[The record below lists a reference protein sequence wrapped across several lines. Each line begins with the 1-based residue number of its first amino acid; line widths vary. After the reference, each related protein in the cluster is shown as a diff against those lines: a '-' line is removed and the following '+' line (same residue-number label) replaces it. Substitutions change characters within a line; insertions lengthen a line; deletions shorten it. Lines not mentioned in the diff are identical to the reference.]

1 MNTVTDTPD
10 LANYL
15 AAVRRELGDLGTDE
29 VDELT
34 GGLEADLADALDG
47 SDRTPEGMFG
57 PPEAYAAELRAA
69 AGLSPR
75 GTKHRPQL
83 GLRSRMAAADAWLD
97 RQPWG
102 PGVKAF
108 GETARPL
115 WWAFR
120 SYVVY
125 QLIVQALSGTRQR
138 SPESEVQWL
147 LLIVLVVGGIELERR
162 KWFSS
167 DRFRR
172 GLARAADLLAVGSL
186 VLAAWLFVIPN
197 YSVVG
202 LVPVDTDGYTDSSSM
217 AQSGPIKG
225 VTNGG
230 RLVRNIFPYDSEG
243 NPLQGV
249 QLFDDQGRMLV
260 PSEKT
265 YLDGYADVSVNPAKG
280 RDGRNLFNVYPL
292 KETLTGWDQ
301 EGNEIPTTTRDAKP
315 PSRLQYPVSQDE
327 PEPTVAAT
335 AGPTPTATE
344 TPKPTETPEP
354 TETLEP
360 TETPEPTETADPTLT
375 DAPTENGEG

>member
-1 MNTVTDTPD
+1 MNTVTETPD

-15 AAVRRELGDLGTDE
+15 AAVRRELGDLGADE

-75 GTKHRPQL
+75 GAKRVPQL
-83 GLRSRMAAADAWLD
+83 DIRPRIAAAKAWLD

-120 SYVVY
+120 SYVLY
-125 QLIVQALSGTRQR
+125 QLIVQTLSGTRQR
-138 SPESEVQWL
+138 APESEVQWL
-147 LLIVLVVGGIELERR
+147 LLVVLVIGGIELERR

-172 GLARAADLLAVGSL
+172 GLVGAADLLAVGSL

-202 LVPVDTDGYTDSSSM
+202 LVPVGIDGYTNASSM
-217 AQSGPIKG
+217 PESGPVEG

-230 RLVRNIFPYDSEG
+230 RLVHNIFPYDSEG

-265 YLDGYADVSVNPAKG
+265 YSEGMSDVSVNPAKG
-280 RDGRNLFNVYPL
+280 RDGRDLFNVYPL
-292 KETLTGWDQ
+292 KETLSGWD
-301 EGNEIPTTTRDAKP
+301 EDGNEIPATTRDAKAS
-315 PSRLQYPVSQDE
+315 SRLQYPVGQDD
-327 PEPTVAAT
+327 PQPTATAT
-335 AGPTPTATE
+335 AGPTPTLTETAEPTPTEPGDPTPSAELTE
-344 TPKPTETPEP
+344 TP
-354 TETLEP
+354 
-360 TETPEPTETADPTLT
+360 ADG
-375 DAPTENGEG
+375 DEG

>member
-1 MNTVTDTPD
+1 MNTVTQTPD

-57 PPEAYAAELRAA
+57 PPQAYAAELRAA

-75 GTKHRPQL
+75 GAKKPPRLSIRP
-83 GLRSRMAAADAWLD
+83 RIAAAEAWLD

-102 PGVKAF
+102 PGVKGF

-125 QLIVQALSGTRQR
+125 QLIVQTLSDTRQR
-138 SPESEVQWL
+138 APESEVQWL
-147 LLIVLVVGGIELERR
+147 LLIVLVIGGIELERR

-167 DRFRR
+167 GRFRR
-172 GLARAADLLAVGSL
+172 GLVGAADLLAVGSL

-202 LVPVDTDGYTDSSSM
+202 LVPVGTDGYTDSFSA
-217 AQSGPIKG
+217 AQSDPIEG

-230 RLVRNIFPYDSEG
+230 RLVHNIFPYDSEG

-260 PSEKT
+260 PSEKD
-265 YLDGYADVSVNPAKG
+265 YLEGGSDVSVNPAKG

-292 KETLTGWDQ
+292 KETLTGWD
-301 EGNEIPTTTRDAKP
+301 ENGNEIPVRVRDAKA
-315 PSRLQYPVSQDE
+315 PSRLQYPVSQGE
-327 PEPTVAAT
+327 PEPTGTAT
-335 AGPTPTATE
+335 PGPTPTLAPTL
-344 TPKPTETPEP
+344 TPTPA
-354 TETLEP
+354 L
-360 TETPEPTETADPTLT
+360 TETAEPTSSEPGDPSPSAELT
-375 DAPTENGEG
+375 EAPADGDEG